1 MPVLSR
7 DRLGTWLRALRPHW
21 IFVVIVAAGT
31 TLRALAWAA
40 YQPALFYSDSA
51 NYLANTYRVPNT
63 AWHPLGYPVFLDA
76 LLPGHH
82 IAVVTAVQH
91 LMAIAD
97 AVAIYVLLLHLRCGR
112 VVATLAATPV
122 LLDAYQVQIEQYIL
136 SETLF
141 ESLLVAA
148 LVVALWPSR
157 DRGVRLGIT
166 RTAVV
171 AALMGLGVLVRLDAL
186 GLVVPLAGWLLWSA
200 WRQRGTRVW
209 RPVLAAGVAFT
220 IPLVVLLGLRGA
232 SGNGASIT
240 GTGPIWLYGR
250 VATFANCPADH
261 IPASERAMCPTQP
274 LGHRPGAI
282 WFQNSGSAPE
292 WQFLDKHPGDT
303 APIEAFARR
312 VIEHQPLDYAQAVGS
327 DFVQQFRPTRAQNP
341 NGPEVVSWQFRLTL
355 TPVDPTKPVPQAMVD
370 RYGTG
375 KATLDLGVARV
386 LRHYQHYGYLPG
398 PVNAAM
404 LVLSVIALV
413 VRRRHRLAPAL
424 FLVAACGVVTV
435 LTATATVLFS
445 WRYVL
450 PTLFLYPPA
459 GAIAWTMLRN
469 REATTIPA

>member
-7 DRLGTWLRALRPHW
+7 GRLVEWLRALRPHW
-21 IFVVIVAAGT
+21 FFVVILAAGA

-40 YQPALFYSDSA
+40 YRPALFYSDSA

-63 AWHPLGYPVFLDA
+63 AWHPLGYPVFLDVF
-76 LLPGHH
+76 LFGHH

-91 LMAIAD
+91 LMALAD
-97 AVAIYVLLLHLRCGR
+97 AVVIYVLLLRLGCGR
-112 VVATLAATPV
+112 FVATLAATPV

-148 LVVALWPSR
+148 VAVALWPSR
-157 DRGVRLGIT
+157 DGVRRLSAK

-186 GLVVPLAGWLLWSA
+186 GLLAPLAGWLLWSA
-200 WRQRGTRVW
+200 WRQRGARSW
-209 RPVLAAGVAFT
+209 RPVIAAGVAFAL
-220 IPLVVLLGLRGA
+220 PLVLLLGLRGA

-261 IPASERAMCPTQP
+261 IPASEKAMCPTEP
-274 LGHRPGAI
+274 LSHRPGAI
-282 WFQNSGSAPE
+282 WFQNSGDAPE
-292 WQFLDKHPGDT
+292 WQFLDAHPGDT

-312 VIEHQPLDYAQAVGS
+312 VIEHQPVDYLHAVGS

-370 RYGTG
+370 RYGSG
-375 KATLDLGVARV
+375 KATLNLGLARV
-386 LRHYQHYGYLPG
+386 LRRYQHYGYLPG
-398 PVNAAM
+398 PVAAAL
-404 LVLSVIALV
+404 LVLSLVALV
-413 VRRRHRLAPAL
+413 LRRRHRFAPAL
-424 FLVAACGVVTV
+424 FLMLACAVVTV
-435 LTATATVLFS
+435 LVATATVLFS

-459 GAIAWTMLRN
+459 GAIAWTMLRD
-469 REATTIPA
+469 RGATTIPT